1 MKNRWQFLNGFM
13 LKIIAIITM
22 AFDHIGIFLIQY
34 AKPNYSIDDPKFWGV
49 PMSATGY
56 VFRCIGRLALP
67 IFCLLFAEAMRHS
80 KSREKYFIRL
90 GIMAF
95 IVFIGEV
102 ILRFTLNMQFDGNIF
117 ITLLCAGTFIYFIEK
132 RNNKIFFAIFPLL
145 VIIFSTSAC
154 YYESFT
160 GGVLLWWPNFLRGQY
175 DLYGFLLMVGSYFIY
190 YISDYRVLS
199 ITHEKEQT
207 RDINELRTF
216 PYYRSFSN
224 VLWMILIIVVTFF
237 FWLLAR
243 FDGRLDIYF
252 MNVQSWAF
260 FAAII
265 PLFYNGKKGYS
276 SKKLQYGFYLY
287 YPLHLVL
294 LFVIFGSIFGFGG

>member
-1 MKNRWQFLNGFM
+1 MKGRWQFLNAFA
-13 LKIIAIITM
+13 LKIIAIVTM
-22 AFDHIGIFLIQY
+22 TFDHIGIFMIQY
-34 AKPNYSIDDPKFWGV
+34 AKPNYTIDDPKFWTV

-56 VFRCIGRLALP
+56 VFRCIGRIALP

-90 GIMAF
+90 GIMAS
-95 IVFIGEV
+95 IVFIGEI

-117 ITLLCAGTFIYFIEK
+117 ITLLCAGTFIYFVEK
-132 RNNKIFFAIFPLL
+132 HNNKTFFALIPVA
-145 VIIFSTSAC
+145 VIIFSTASC

-160 GGVLLWWPNFLRGQY
+160 GGQLLWWPNFLRAQY
-175 DLYGFLLMVGSYFIY
+175 DLYGFLLMIGSYFIY
-190 YISDYRVLS
+190 YISDNRVLE
-199 ITHEKEQT
+199 IAKEHNQE
-207 RDINELRTF
+207 RDIKELRTF
-216 PYYRSFSN
+216 PYYRSLSN
-224 VLWMILIIVVTFF
+224 IFLMILIIVVTFF

-260 FAAII
+260 FAALI
-265 PLFYNGKKGYS
+265 PLFYNGEKGYS

-287 YPLHLVL
+287 YPLHLAL
-294 LFVIFGSIFGFGG
+294 LFVIFGAVFGFGG